1 METLPL
7 RVGVWVAVTTRGNRQ
22 TGVEKGEVP
31 MRIAAYG
38 LIPARLRRPV
48 NVLLYA
54 FIVIQYVVLFLIM
67 RQTGHQRPLPI
78 GTMLLPVLYL
88 GPVAICFGFRQRI
101 GTLRR
106 KDLLTEEV
114 MNLCYDWITVAL
126 FMVYGIILDFRNL
139 S

>member
-1 METLPL
+1 
-7 RVGVWVAVTTRGNRQ
+7 
-22 TGVEKGEVP
+22 

-38 LIPARLRRPV
+38 LIPAPFRRPV

-54 FIVIQYVVLFLIM
+54 FIGIQYVVLFLIM
-67 RQTGHQRPLPI
+67 RQALQQHPLPFR
-78 GTMLLPVLYL
+78 TWLLPLLYL

-126 FMVYGIILDFRNL
+126 FMVYGILLDFRTLN
-139 S
+139 